1 MDVWRDPDFTKR
13 WSENPTRGNPTRPEQ
28 LDILLSLI
36 EGLYQ
41 PEKTLV
47 DIGIGSGI
55 VEAMLLE
62 RIPEAQVLGIDGS
75 PAMVE
80 LARERLKKF
89 ENQYDI
95 VFQDLTKLEKAST
108 PQGEFQIAFSI
119 QTIHNI
125 PDEHKIKALE
135 WIYQLLEP
143 GGWFLLMDRFAVT
156 QEALFPAMFSL
167 WQRLGRVYDTQIN
180 EGQTFTE
187 HTVKISNSEDIPATV
202 PQHLEW
208 LEDIGFEAACL
219 HLHGH
224 RGLLVARK

>member
-1 MDVWRDPDFTKR
+1 MDVWSDPDFTQR
-13 WSENPTRGNPTRPEQ
+13 WSENPTRGNPTRLEQ

-36 EGLYQ
+36 EDLYQ
-41 PEKTLV
+41 PEKTIV

-55 VEAMLLE
+55 VEAMLFE
-62 RIPEAQVLGIDGS
+62 RLPKAQVLGVDGS

-80 LARERLKKF
+80 LARERLKSF
-89 ENQYDI
+89 EDQYDI
-95 VFQDLTKLEKAST
+95 VFQDLMQLDDESI
-108 PQGEFQIAFSI
+108 PQGEFQIAFSV

-125 PDEHKIKALE
+125 PDEHKINTFE

-180 EGQTFTE
+180 EGQSFTE

-208 LEDIGFEAACL
+208 LDEIGFDAACL